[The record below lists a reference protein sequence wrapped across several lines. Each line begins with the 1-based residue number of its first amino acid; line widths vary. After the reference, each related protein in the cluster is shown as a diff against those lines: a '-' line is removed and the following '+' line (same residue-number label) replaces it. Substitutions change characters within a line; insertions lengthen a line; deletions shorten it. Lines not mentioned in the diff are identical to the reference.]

1 MVHLHVLNVL
11 FLCSVNVIFMIA
23 GIFLNLVVIISLWR
37 SSQIGKKL
45 CYFMIR
51 ILSCFDLMVVTI
63 THPVVILSTITSM
76 YSGDLSQPRET
87 ISLYICVL
95 LQIFSLI
102 SLLGL
107 NIERF
112 LAIAYPFFHQRIVTK
127 ERVFSCLV
135 ATILLVIVGEVTIAC
150 YKVRAATIIIT
161 VSLPFVVCLCA
172 FLNYKM
178 YIIAKSKQTN
188 EIIILGPQASVQTR
202 KKKLFVGFQHISTC
216 TLAVVCS
223 FICSC
228 PPIVYFG
235 LCWKWETPLYGQQF
249 SSLALW
255 ATTSVSMS
263 STFNCLIFFY
273 RNTVLRREAMKII
286 KCSQFT

>member
-1 MVHLHVLNVL
+1 MVQLHVLNVL
-11 FLCSVNVIFMIA
+11 FLCGVNVIFMIA

-51 ILSCFDLMVVTI
+51 ILSCFDLIVVAI

-76 YSGDLSQPRET
+76 HSGDLSQPREK
-87 ISLYICVL
+87 ISLDICVL
-95 LQIFSLI
+95 LQSFSLM
-102 SLLGL
+102 SLLVL

-112 LAIAYPFFHQRIVTK
+112 LAIAYPFFHQRIVTREK
-127 ERVFSCLV
+127 VFSCLI
-135 ATILLVIVGEVTIAC
+135 TILLFVTVGEAVAVS
-150 YKVRAATIIIT
+150 YKIGSAMMT
-161 VSLPFVVCLCA
+161 VILSFAVCLFA

-178 YIIAKSKQTN
+178 FIIAKSKQIN
-188 EIIILGPQASVQTR
+188 EIIILGPQSSVHTR
-202 KKKLFVGFQHISTC
+202 KKKHFLGFQHICTC

-223 FICSC
+223 LTCTC
-228 PPIVYFG
+228 PPIVYLG
-235 LCWKWETPLYGQQF
+235 LCWKWETPLYGKQF

-263 STFNCLIFFY
+263 STFNCLIFFW
-273 RNTVLRREAMKII
+273 RNTVLRREAMKIL
-286 KCSQFT
+286 KCSHFI

>member
-1 MVHLHVLNVL
+1 
-11 FLCSVNVIFMIA
+11 MIA

-51 ILSCFDLMVVTI
+51 FLSCFDLMVVTI

-76 YSGDLSQPRET
+76 YSGDLSQPREM
-87 ISLYICVL
+87 ISLYICNL
-95 LQIFSLI
+95 LQSFSLI

-112 LAIAYPFFHQRIVTK
+112 LALAYPFFHQRIVTK

-135 ATILLVIVGEVTIAC
+135 ATILFVIVGEVTIAC
-150 YKVRAATIIIT
+150 YKIRAATIIIT
-161 VSLPFVVCLCA
+161 VSLPFVVCLFA

-178 YIIAKSKQTN
+178 FIIAKSKQTN
-188 EIIILGPQASVQTR
+188 EIIILRPHASVQTR
-202 KKKLFVGFQHISTC
+202 KKKHFVGFQHISTC
-216 TLAVVCS
+216 TLAVICS
-223 FICSC
+223 FICSSA
-228 PPIVYFG
+228 PIVYLG
-235 LCWKWETPLYGQQF
+235 LFWKWETPLYGQRF

>member
-1 MVHLHVLNVL
+1 MVHLHVFNVL

-37 SSQIGKKL
+37 SSLIGKKL

-76 YSGDLSQPRET
+76 YSGDLTQPREM
-87 ISLYICVL
+87 ISLYICNL
-95 LQIFSLI
+95 LQSFSLI

-135 ATILLVIVGEVTIAC
+135 ATILFVIVGEVTIAC
-150 YKVRAATIIIT
+150 YKIRAATIIIT
-161 VSLPFVVCLCA
+161 VSLPFVVCLFA

-178 YIIAKSKQTN
+178 FIIAKSKETN

-202 KKKLFVGFQHISTC
+202 KKKHFVGFQHISTC
-216 TLAVVCS
+216 TLAVICS

-228 PPIVYFG
+228 APIVYLG

-273 RNTVLRREAMKII
+273 RNTVLRREAMKIM
-286 KCSQFT
+286 KCS